1 MRRNRD
7 AYQSW
12 LLGEA
17 LLLALLGGALALLLT
32 RSQAGSSYTLPH
44 LKLVLQTAGA
54 LAAGLV
60 ALLAGVRFTTERR
73 RFDLLLCLGF
83 FVSAVSTAAFGLAPS
98 IAEQNL
104 TRAEAWTGVV
114 SRLIAWI
121 LIAAAPFAR
130 GAVTSSRRT
139 LGNWLAFLTLELT
152 FLWVVMH
159 SIESA
164 LPALTPSASTSP
176 PALLTFAY
184 SANSFL
190 CLAAII
196 GFGLRYRERLDD
208 LDRWLAFGA
217 SLMLFS
223 SLHLVFTPLLGNVE
237 VSPSDF
243 LRVLGYGVFCVGVWR
258 AIKAAEFGR
267 AVADERERL
276 AREIHDGLA
285 QYLFAVATHATML
298 EQGGS
303 AGGAR
308 PEDQARGGGGAA
320 GGALRD
326 PGALFGERQRAVR
339 RGAAPLRGVDHGR
352 RRARGRAR
360 DRSPACASTP
370 TSRSSCSGSSR
381 KDWRTSGGTR
391 THSAPRFASRQRDG
405 RRVVTIVD
413 NGEGFE
419 SEGADERTGAPQHR
433 RADRDRSEQPSRCG
447 RHRAP
452 GRRSRSRCAL
462 SLVAAEAAGRDLVV
476 GNAGLLQ
483 RLDHRLDHARR
494 SRQHVLEGAQV
505 SQLIAQELGVDPAVF
520 SLPTLVVGHRE
531 HEAQVRVL
539 LLELRQLVEKG
550 GGLAIAIGVHE
561 RDAMREDPPR

>member
-1 MRRNRD
+1 VPTKNHMRRKRD
-7 AYQSW
+7 AYQTW
-12 LLGEA
+12 LLDEA
-17 LLLALLGGALALLLT
+17 LLLALLGGALALLLM
-32 RSQAGSSYTLPH
+32 RSQAGSSYMLPH

-83 FVSAVSTAAFGLAPS
+83 AVSAFSTAAFGLAPS

-130 GAVTSSRRT
+130 GIVTSSRRT
-139 LGNWLAFLTLELT
+139 LGKWLAFLVLELT
-152 FLWVVMH
+152 FLWLVMH

-164 LPALTPSASTSP
+164 LPALTSSANTP
-176 PALLTFAY
+176 PPFVLTFAY

-223 SLHLVFTPLLGNVE
+223 SLHLVFTPLLGNVD

-267 AVADERERL
+267 AVADERARL

-303 AGGAR
+303 AAELGPKIKHAAAAAQQEAR
-308 PEDQARGGGGAA
+308 FAILALSSASGNAPFDA
-320 GGALRD
+320 ALRRYVELITADAELKVELEIDRRMHLD
-326 PGALFGERQRAVR
+326 PDEQIELFRIVQEGLANVR
-339 RGAAPLRGVDHGR
+339 RHAHA
-352 RRARGRAR
+352 RRAEVRIEERG
-360 DRSPACASTP
+360 
-370 TSRSSCSGSSR
+370 
-381 KDWRTSGGTR
+381 
-391 THSAPRFASRQRDG
+391 G

-413 NGEGFE
+413 DGEGFQRE
-419 SEGADERTGAPQHR
+419 EEGGQGLRNIRARIASIGA
-433 RADRDRSEQPSRCG
+433 
-447 RHRAP
+447 
-452 GRRSRSRCAL
+452 AL
-462 SLVAAEAAGRDLVV
+462 SLRTSPGAGT
-476 GNAGLLQ
+476 A
-483 RLDHRLDHARR
+483 
-494 SRQHVLEGAQV
+494 LEV
-505 SQLIAQELGVDPAVF
+505 
-520 SLPTLVVGHRE
+520 TLR
-531 HEAQVRVL
+531 
-539 LLELRQLVEKG
+539 
-550 GGLAIAIGVHE
+550 
-561 RDAMREDPPR
+561 